1 MVEVYAFEE
10 ILGFCIKYL
19 QDFTTTWHRVC
30 DEKEYQTMFDEMFEG
45 NGCACVMNA
54 NFWDMAHSFVF
65 QNLELMDRCHR

>member
-45 NGCACVMNA
+45 NGC
-54 NFWDMAHSFVF
+54 FKI
-65 QNLELMDRCHR
+65 